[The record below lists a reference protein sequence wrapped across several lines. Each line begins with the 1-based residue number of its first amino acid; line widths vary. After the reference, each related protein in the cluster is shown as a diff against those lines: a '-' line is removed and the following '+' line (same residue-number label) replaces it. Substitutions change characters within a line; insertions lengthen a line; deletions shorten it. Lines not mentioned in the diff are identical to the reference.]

1 MVIATL
7 AGALDAIAARA
18 PSRLALTSPFQLTQQ
33 QTQKFTYADLGRIT
47 NALASWLSLYGL
59 ERNDLLVS
67 DLPNTSENLMLQIA
81 CNRLGVGYGTA
92 KTIEQ
97 MAKFPKV
104 NGAVSVNSRGFLAE
118 TILPLPYL
126 SGDFLVDLIHNG
138 GLDGFLDEDMDQG
151 DLDDAHGF
159 YNTTTP
165 YTNRQLL
172 QHGQET
178 IDALPVIENDVI
190 CIAVTLCHP
199 FGIGSAVAS
208 AFLTGATIALPA
220 VGGIQGCGNPS
231 ERAAATLEVLK
242 SEHCTLLFAD
252 THTLQALP
260 ELSSEQTQKLSLRGG
275 VCKIGSGSTYLKE
288 ARVYGS
294 ATMMTMGKAL

>member
-18 PSRLALTSPFQLTQQ
+18 PCRLALTSPFQSQ
-33 QTQKFTYADLGRIT
+33 QKFTYAELGRTT

-59 ERNDLLVS
+59 EQNDLLVS

-92 KTIEQ
+92 KTLEQ
-97 MAKFPKV
+97 MAKNFPKV
-104 NGAVSVNSRGFLAE
+104 KGAVSVHSKGFLAE
-118 TILPLPYL
+118 TILPIPYL
-126 SGDFLVDLIHNG
+126 SGDLLVDLIHNG
-138 GLDGFLDEDMDQG
+138 GLDGFMDEDIDSG
-151 DLDDAHGF
+151 DFDDAHGF

-172 QHGQET
+172 QQGQET
-178 IDALPVIENDVI
+178 IDAVPVIESDVL
-190 CIAVTLCHP
+190 CIAVTFCHP
-199 FGIGSAVAS
+199 FGIGSAVGS

-231 ERAAATLEVLK
+231 ERADATLEVLQ

-252 THTLQALP
+252 THTFQALP

-275 VCKIGSGSTYLKE
+275 VCKIGSGSTYLNE
-288 ARVYGS
+288 TRVYGG
-294 ATMMTMGKAL
+294 ATMMTMGKVQ